1 MKKTNINSSSISNK
15 IKGAKEYEIHDNGA
29 RPFCVLDYPSKKKV
43 EVYLNDWVD
52 GDNNTRTYVRGKKIF
67 ETSYKTIF
75 IGDNDLPGYQ
85 ADLPKGTAKGNSI
98 LVNVSDSKYIY
109 IGDSIYSFETRDKE
123 KIVKYYSPVGNSDV
137 PYPYAVG
144 ENYTYFLLDSTTVP
158 NNILDL
164 TKDAYT
170 QYYGYSFGVV
180 TNKEEKEIKEYNKNV
195 LKPSI
200 KKFKH
205 KVIHKRRFG

>member
-1 MKKTNINSSSISNK
+1 MKKNRNSSSSSIISK
-15 IKGAKEYEIHDNGA
+15 IKGAKEYEIHDNGG

-43 EVYLNDWVD
+43 EVYLNDWVGD
-52 GDNNTRTYVRGKKIF
+52 GSYVRGKKVF

-85 ADLPKGTAKGNSI
+85 ADLPKGAAKGNSI
-98 LVNVSDSKYIY
+98 LVYVSDSKYIH
-109 IGDSIYSFETRDKE
+109 IGIEIYSFETRDKE
-123 KIVKYYSPVGNSDV
+123 KILHYYSPVGNSDV
-137 PYPYAVG
+137 PYPYAIG
-144 ENYTYFLLDSTTVP
+144 ENYTYFLLDYTTVP
-158 NNILDL
+158 NYILDL

-170 QYYGYSFGVV
+170 QYYGYSFVVV

-195 LKPSI
+195 LQPSI

-205 KVIHKRRFG
+205 KIIYKRRF